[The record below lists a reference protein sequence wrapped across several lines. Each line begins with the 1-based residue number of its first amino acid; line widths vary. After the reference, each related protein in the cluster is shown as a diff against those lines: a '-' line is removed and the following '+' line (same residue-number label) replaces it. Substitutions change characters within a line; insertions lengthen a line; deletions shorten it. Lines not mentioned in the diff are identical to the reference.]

1 MEQAEESTS
10 KAVTGVRLITPHAPP
25 TAFCRL
31 LEEDFGTV
39 SWRICAQDDIV
50 GLVDAIYEGLSACAL
65 VVIANAP
72 AHGDSRF
79 AFTAIQLMNAEILRQ
94 EAPAQ
99 RESGFLLA
107 GKNGLPLCAIY
118 ANEEEACSTYSL
130 LRPEIRRIL
139 QKASKKQQP

>member
-1 MEQAEESTS
+1 MEASGESTS

-25 TAFCRL
+25 VAFCRL
-31 LEEDFGTV
+31 LEADFGAV
-39 SWRICAQDDIV
+39 SWRCCAQDDIV

-65 VVIANAP
+65 VVISNAP

-99 RESGFLLA
+99 RECGFLLA
-107 GKNGLPLCAIY
+107 RKNGRPLCAIY
-118 ANEEEACSTYSL
+118 ADEEQTRSTYSL
-130 LRPEIRRIL
+130 LRPEIQRIL
-139 QKASKKQQP
+139 QASSK